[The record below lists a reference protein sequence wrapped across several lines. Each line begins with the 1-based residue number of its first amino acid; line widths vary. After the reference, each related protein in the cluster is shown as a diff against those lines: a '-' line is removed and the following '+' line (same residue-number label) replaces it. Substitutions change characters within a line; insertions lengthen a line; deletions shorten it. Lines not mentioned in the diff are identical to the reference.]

1 MFCLRIGIIFLSYEL
16 LFINCSTSLF
26 LGVYLNI
33 VSRYFVMFF
42 IENLLSSDGNCLKGI
57 LFYRWRTAL
66 LWRAFFTTATVAIF
80 LRAMIDVCLSDK
92 CGLFGKGGL
101 IMFDAYSASI
111 SYHLVDVPPVF
122 ILAVVGGLLGSLF
135 NFMTNKVLR
144 IYNVINE

>member
-1 MFCLRIGIIFLSYEL
+1 
-16 LFINCSTSLF
+16 
-26 LGVYLNI
+26 
-33 VSRYFVMFF
+33 
-42 IENLLSSDGNCLKGI
+42 
-57 LFYRWRTAL
+57 
-66 LWRAFFTTATVAIF
+66 
-80 LRAMIDVCLSDK
+80 MIDVCLSGK

-111 SYHLVDVPPVF
+111 SYHLAAVPTVF